1 MKRSPWRS
9 WLSALRPK
17 QWTKN
22 LVVFAAFLFAL
33 GDKHQTV
40 DGSGLGIAVM
50 ASLVFCVVSSGV
62 YLLNDVLDLARDRA
76 HPIKQHRPL
85 AAGEI
90 RVPAATAVGL
100 VLLGIGLACAW
111 SLRGEFA
118 AVVGAYIALQAAYSL
133 LLKQVA
139 FLDVLLIAAGFVLRA
154 LAGAVVL
161 NVTISPWLL
170 FCTGLLALF
179 LALCKRRHEKV
190 VLDGLPANV
199 RPSLEQ
205 FTARALDVL
214 IAATGLA
221 TVLAYALYTVW
232 PDTVAKFGTR
242 RLALTIPFVLF
253 GIGRYLHLVYR
264 RAQGDRPEQILL
276 TDRPLLA
283 SLALYGVSVLLI
295 LLG

>member
-1 MKRSPWRS
+1 MKRAPWRS

-33 GDKHQTV
+33 GDQHQAV
-40 DGSGLGIAVM
+40 NWPCLGSAAL

-76 HPIKQHRPL
+76 HPIKRHRPL

-90 RVPAATAVGL
+90 QVPAATAAGL

-111 SLRGEFA
+111 ALHGQFA
-118 AVVGAYIALQAAYSL
+118 VVVGAYILLQAAYSL

-199 RPSLEQ
+199 RPSLGR
-205 FTARALDVL
+205 FTTRALDVL
-214 IAATGLA
+214 IAATGVA
-221 TVLAYALYTVW
+221 TALAYALYTVW
-232 PDTVAKFGTR
+232 PDTVEKFGTH
-242 RLALTIPFVLF
+242 RLAWTLPFVLF

-276 TDRPLLA
+276 TDWPLLA
-283 SLALYGVSVLLI
+283 SLAFYGISVLWI